1 MKVEY
6 IINNY
11 TLGSYFKCTP
21 LHYLILKE
29 RVDSRHTRVV
39 YDVPNEKV
47 KNTIDRMLSRSG
59 KVL

>member
-11 TLGSYFKCTP
+11 TLGSYFTCTP
-21 LHYLILKE
+21 LQYLIHKE
-29 RVDSRHTRVV
+29 RVDSHHTRVV

-47 KNTIDRMLSRSG
+47 KNTIDKMLARPG
-59 KVL
+59 KIL

>member
-11 TLGSYFKCTP
+11 TLGSHFKCTP
-21 LHYLILKE
+21 LQYLILKE

-47 KNTIDRMLSRSG
+47 KNTIDKMLARSG
-59 KVL
+59 KIL

>member
-6 IINNY
+6 VINNY

-21 LHYLILKE
+21 LQYLILKE
-29 RVDSRHTRVV
+29 RLDSRHTRVV
-39 YDVPNEKV
+39 SDVPTEKV
-47 KNTIDRMLSRSG
+47 KNTIDKMLARSG